1 VCRVFRVNSAVQTPG
16 ALARAARSVTQC
28 VMTNPN
34 LLRRPWPL
42 GASHFLRDLA
52 FLLLFLVPI
61 ALCTAAVFRRAVAM
75 DLAGFGSSTEGAFP
89 PSDMTSSR
97 RCSPDGKRKKK
108 KAICRCASNET
119 RAASKGD
126 MNQNIIIFFPNDTVL
141 WPLSMKSVPT
151 EYGSKALCRID
162 WCDEPP
168 LGRARALGM
177 RWARTFVFET
187 TRELPRPPSRR

>member
-1 VCRVFRVNSAVQTPG
+1 VKRPCRHGVPRLPSELSCSDTRGLGSRGAFRDTVRHDKPEP
-16 ALARAARSVTQC
+16 LA
-28 VMTNPN
+28 
-34 LLRRPWPL
+34 RRPWPL

-177 RWARTFVFET
+177 RWART
-187 TRELPRPPSRR
+187 L